1 MGWIAHSSMSAQIHK
16 KSQKHLFWYNK
27 YIIIEKKEQYALENW
42 TVEISNKWVYIM
54 SLDNNSHSVFLFDS
68 GYEI

>member
-1 MGWIAHSSMSAQIHK
+1 MGWIAHSSISAQIYK

-27 YIIIEKKEQYALENW
+27 YIIIKKEQYALENW

-54 SLDNNSHSVFLFDS
+54 NLDNNSHSVFLFGS

>member
-1 MGWIAHSSMSAQIHK
+1 MGWIAHSSISAQIYK

-27 YIIIEKKEQYALENW
+27 YIIIKKEQYALENW

-54 SLDNNSHSVFLFDS
+54 SLDNISHSVFLFDS